1 MLLETMKKKIFIIPF
16 LFLSLLF
23 TSCDFSSIFSI
34 KVNSLTIEDTHG
46 AYTIGEVYDEENEL
60 SITAKYTD
68 GSKSKIKYNDPN
80 LSFDLYTI
88 ENNVTNSYK
97 TSSAFTIA
105 KNYNLVVSYGNV
117 KSNVLTIQVIT
128 SHVYVTSLH
137 LSGDSEMDSW
147 TTLSLI
153 LTVNPSNYSTKIN
166 FSASNPNLVT
176 LTPTER
182 GVDVFAQKSGE
193 VDIIVSSKSSKITE
207 ISASHHI
214 TIKAVAQTIVMEQTY
229 SDYVRNNLFTT
240 SSTPL
245 VGSPKL
251 VVIPVWFTDSSRFIT
266 SDTHK
271 QRVKNDIE
279 SAYFGDEESTGWY
292 SVKTYYEEESEGRLS
307 LTGKVSDWY
316 NCGYSST
323 VAGKKDFDTSSLVIS
338 AVDWFFNKYP
348 SEKRSDYDSNKDN
361 VLDGVILIYAAPDH
375 SNSGFGEYQNLWAY
389 CFWIQKNLS
398 GVYPNAFFWASYD
411 FMYDKNSAN
420 YKAGTAYNYGDT
432 SHTVIDT
439 HTYIHEMGHMFGLDD
454 YYDYSSQK
462 YSPAGGFSM
471 QDYNIGGHDPFSLLA
486 FGWVD
491 AYLPT
496 ESITLNIRSFT
507 EGHDLIILSPGF
519 NSYKS
524 PFDEYLL
531 IELYTPT
538 ITNELDTRYSYM
550 SGYPRGSARSGIR
563 LWHVDARLADSPQYK
578 VYKLSDSADVVGRT
592 RFQTAMKNTFNESDV
607 DEDYLSVLGENYY
620 DFNLLQLIRN
630 NRSESYKTKSTFSDG
645 DMFYKGDSF
654 NIEKYSSQFVNGNKL
669 NNNKNLGWVFTVNDI
684 TTDLLTGKT
693 TASITLTRV

>member
-1 MLLETMKKKIFIIPF
+1 MKKKIFIIPF

-338 AVDWFFNKYP
+338 EVDWFFNKYP

-454 YYDYSSQK
+454 YYDYSSK
-462 YSPAGGFSM
+462 YNPAGGFSM
-471 QDYNIGGHDPFSLLA
+471 QDHNVGGHDPFSCLVL
-486 FGWVD
+486 GWAD
-491 AYLPT
+491 AYIPY
-496 ESITLNIRSFT
+496 EDCEITLYPFQSS
-507 EGHDLIILSPGF
+507 HQVIILSPSF
-519 NSYKS
+519 NTANS

-531 IELYTPT
+531 LELYTPT
-538 ITNELDTRYSYM
+538 GLNKFDTLNQYKSNYAK
-550 SGYPRGSARSGIR
+550 GVTETGIR
-563 LWHVDARLADSPQYK
+563 LWHVDARLVEVKNNQNVAYSERTYVVPFNNNALMMSNTYVSATSYAYISPC
-578 VYKLSDSADVVGRT
+578 G
-592 RFQTAMKNTFNESDV
+592 
-607 DEDYLSVLGENYY
+607 DEYG

-630 NRSESYKTKSTFSDG
+630 NPKETYHSKANFDRSDLFTNGSTFNMDT
-645 DMFYKGDSF
+645 YK
-654 NIEKYSSQFVNGNKL
+654 KQFVFNGKL
-669 NNNKNLGWVFTVNDI
+669 NSGMTLDWSFSV
-684 TTDLLTGKT
+684 
-693 TASITLTRV
+693 SITSGNESAVAKISLNKD